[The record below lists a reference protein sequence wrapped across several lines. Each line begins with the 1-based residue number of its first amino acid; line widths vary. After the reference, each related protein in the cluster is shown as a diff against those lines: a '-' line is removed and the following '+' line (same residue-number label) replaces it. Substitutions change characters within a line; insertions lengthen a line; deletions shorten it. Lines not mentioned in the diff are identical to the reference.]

1 MTTSLKK
8 LLLVSITL
16 LLGVMSGGVMAQTV
30 THIAGNEYSY
40 NGVNY
45 DVSYVVATFSN
56 STQAAQLNSQPWW
69 GNADL
74 AQAFSIAVG
83 SSLTATGG
91 NSSTSGPYF
100 AYLDNLKLHN
110 NTYSYW
116 ITGTSTYRGATSD
129 AGSYN
134 YAIATVNT
142 AGAPEIDGSLAPKV
156 GFLLGCLFLM
166 FGRKKQNAEPM
177 LTA

>member
-8 LLLVSITL
+8 LLLISITV

-83 SSLTATGG
+83 SSLTATAG
-91 NSSTSGPYF
+91 NSGTSGPYF
-100 AYLDNLKLHN
+100 AYSDTGGYNF
-110 NTYSYW
+110 YSYYL
-116 ITGTSTYRGATSD
+116 TDHLATSFSAD
-129 AGSYN
+129 TGAHN
-134 YAIATVNT
+134 YAVLTLHSV
-142 AGAPEIDGSLAPKV
+142 GAPEIDGSLAPKV

-166 FGRKKQNAEPM
+166 FGRKKQNSEPM
-177 LTA
+177 MTA